1 MDKRLLAKKGFTV
14 AAHAGSLA
22 QRLHNDDR
30 VHRLYGAA
38 QQFVLAFVLARG
50 TMFGGYAPFGLALT
64 AAAAGV
70 GGGCAALL
78 GLALGSFFLCGGMYG
93 VTAAASGL
101 LALVCAHVFDSDL
114 RRKVWFMPICAMA
127 CMGGTSFVLIPSF
140 TPANVARFACV
151 VAATGALTACYQFA
165 LGPARPVRLLRP
177 AGLLAIT
184 ASLLVTLSDL
194 TLLGTISP
202 ARILLY
208 ALVLAAAYL
217 GGSATGTVAGV
228 AAGAMLD
235 AISGQGAFFTCVYG
249 LSALIAGAFQ
259 NAGRIGFAVAAM
271 IAGVGASLVG
281 ADNPVFVFALYE
293 GIFSVLLY
301 AAVPASVWQYA
312 RDIFMPVRRDTTESI
327 QRIRHT
333 AGRYA
338 NEASAAFQELYLAL
352 QSGVEHGRAQANDE
366 VRAVFDRAT
375 DAVCA
380 HCEACGACWQKESV
394 ATMDAFHTM
403 AVPMLKRGRAQAG
416 DFPPGFQGRCVHL
429 PELIQ
434 AINRGLAALHERQ
447 AYRRRALENRDLIA
461 QQYAGLTEILKQ
473 VGGSLSADQTSLP
486 VRERQVRSYAQ
497 AFGKIDKVAVFRDA
511 SSRLR
516 VELAGEGAM
525 RILQDRKGF
534 AIGLSALL
542 GCGLSEPECLTDDLG
557 TRIVLR
563 EQAPYRVV
571 MGMSQKQKEGEL
583 VSGDTVHS
591 FVTEDGRACMLLAD
605 GMGTGSE
612 AAQDSRMLLT
622 MLERFL
628 KAGIAVDDALQTV
641 APAFRMRVEG
651 LRGVTLDAL
660 TVDLYTGKA
669 DCLKCG
675 AAPSY
680 LKTGG
685 GVTTLAGESLPIG
698 LMQSPDEA
706 EPIPLRMMHGDLF
719 VMLSDGVSD
728 GTDDAWVQQLLAERA
743 GDSPKELAAR
753 LVAAAAERGA
763 VDDMTA
769 LVVRLERRKPT
780 DAMV

>member
-1 MDKRLLAKKGFTV
+1 M
-14 AAHAGSLA
+14 
-22 QRLHNDDR
+22 
-30 VHRLYGAA
+30 
-38 QQFVLAFVLARG
+38 
-50 TMFGGYAPFGLALT
+50 
-64 AAAAGV
+64 
-70 GGGCAALL
+70 
-78 GLALGSFFLCGGMYG
+78 
-93 VTAAASGL
+93 
-101 LALVCAHVFDSDL
+101 
-114 RRKVWFMPICAMA
+114 
-127 CMGGTSFVLIPSF
+127 
-140 TPANVARFACV
+140 
-151 VAATGALTACYQFA
+151 
-165 LGPARPVRLLRP
+165 
-177 AGLLAIT
+177 
-184 ASLLVTLSDL
+184 
-194 TLLGTISP
+194 
-202 ARILLY
+202 
-208 ALVLAAAYL
+208 
-217 GGSATGTVAGV
+217 
-228 AAGAMLD
+228 
-235 AISGQGAFFTCVYG
+235 
-249 LSALIAGAFQ
+249 
-259 NAGRIGFAVAAM
+259 
-271 IAGVGASLVG
+271 
-281 ADNPVFVFALYE
+281 
-293 GIFSVLLY
+293 
-301 AAVPASVWQYA
+301 
-312 RDIFMPVRRDTTESI
+312 
-327 QRIRHT
+327 
-333 AGRYA
+333 
-338 NEASAAFQELYLAL
+338 
-352 QSGVEHGRAQANDE
+352 
-366 VRAVFDRAT
+366 
-375 DAVCA
+375 
-380 HCEACGACWQKESV
+380 
-394 ATMDAFHTM
+394 
-403 AVPMLKRGRAQAG
+403 
-416 DFPPGFQGRCVHL
+416 
-429 PELIQ
+429 
-434 AINRGLAALHERQ
+434 
-447 AYRRRALENRDLIA
+447 ENRDLIA

-497 AFGKIDKVAVFRDA
+497 AFGKIDKVAVFRDT

-525 RILQDRKGF
+525 RIFQDRKGF

>member
-1 MDKRLLAKKGFTV
+1 MDAKATGGLIARRRKEQNWSQGDLAE
-14 AAHAGSLA
+14 
-22 QRLHNDDR
+22 RLHVTDKAISKWETGRGLPSVD
-30 VHRLYGAA
+30 LLEP
-38 QQFVLAFVLARG
+38 LAEAL
-50 TMFGGYAPFGLALT
+50 GLTVSELLSGRELT
-64 AAAAGV
+64 PEELPRAAGEQIME
-70 GGGCAALL
+70 
-78 GLALGSFFLCGGMYG
+78 SMQE
-93 VTAAASGL
+93 
-101 LALVCAHVFDSDL
+101 
-114 RRKVWFMPICAMA
+114 K
-127 CMGGTSFVLIPSF
+127 
-140 TPANVARFACV
+140 
-151 VAATGALTACYQFA
+151 
-165 LGPARPVRLLRP
+165 
-177 AGLLAIT
+177 
-184 ASLLVTLSDL
+184 
-194 TLLGTISP
+194 
-202 ARILLY
+202 ARILQGFVAAVVMIV
-208 ALVLAAAYL
+208 ALAGIFLGYHYLTTATETDTARLEELAAAYL

-293 GIFSVLLY
+293 SIFAVLLY
-301 AAVPASVWQYA
+301 AAVPVNVWQYA

-333 AGRYA
+333 AGRCA

-375 DAVCA
+375 DAVCS
-380 HCEACGACWQKESV
+380 HCQACGACWQKESV
-394 ATMDAFHTM
+394 ATMDAFHAM

-473 VGGSLSADQTSLP
+473 VGGSLSADQASLP

-511 SSRLR
+511 ANRLR

-583 VSGDTVHS
+583 VSGDTIHS

-612 AAQDSRMLLT
+612 AAQDSRMLLS
-622 MLERFL
+622 MMERFL
-628 KAGIAVDDALQTV
+628 KAGIAVDDALHTV

-728 GTDDAWVQQLLAERA
+728 GTDDAWVQQLLTERA

-753 LVAAAAERGA
+753 LVAMAAERGA

-780 DAMV
+780 DTMV